1 MQYLGSISWGFALVA
16 APFGYLSELEGT
28 NTDLQKLSPPQSPL
42 KAFHV
47 TTVFLHRGPMGA
59 AREVGGSFGP
69 WCRRGPRAW
78 HQTPVELGTPRQ
90 FSIHGPVGWPSSFPL
105 GGLALPCSIVALTS
119 PQVLPTDGAN
129 YRVPIWGA
137 PFTVDVSKPKP
148 NRPNTMNLV
157 KKRARELGLCED
169 AFNGREGSSGN
180 WIVYSVVGGKVNAR
194 PGSSAEDDFFF
205 FCFDTPP
212 IELPWV
218 FRIAVPLFMK
228 SPWLYILLFS
238 SS

>member
-1 MQYLGSISWGFALVA
+1 
-16 APFGYLSELEGT
+16 
-28 NTDLQKLSPPQSPL
+28 
-42 KAFHV
+42 
-47 TTVFLHRGPMGA
+47 
-59 AREVGGSFGP
+59 
-69 WCRRGPRAW
+69 
-78 HQTPVELGTPRQ
+78 
-90 FSIHGPVGWPSSFPL
+90 
-105 GGLALPCSIVALTS
+105 
-119 PQVLPTDGAN
+119 
-129 YRVPIWGA
+129 
-137 PFTVDVSKPKP
+137 
-148 NRPNTMNLV
+148 MNLV